1 MTASRPVSV
10 ERIRHVPRELLR
22 SGDFRDAL
30 ETEAQLQ
37 WWHQRAVH
45 DSFGVVDGLWVT
57 PGPDAG
63 SVTVAPGVAY
73 DCFGRDLHLFEPRVV
88 PLPEEP
94 EPMTLLA
101 RAPRRT
107 RAEAELVWV
116 ETARFE
122 PRAGVPLPRLDGRRR
137 PEWTAAARPRALA
150 RPRVGAGAT
159 RPDGTPWQPFR
170 RFEASRTAA
179 GVEVRVDTRPAGFTD
194 TPCYFAWLHW
204 PRLTSTALPV
214 QLVLAFGL
222 QHVERCSLDGF
233 TFRVWLGFAA
243 GDASGEELVSL
254 ARNQQLFVSWL
265 GIQCDGQTR
274 LRRSARGTT
283 A

>member
-1 MTASRPVSV
+1 MTSSRPVSV

-22 SGDFRDAL
+22 SGDVRDAL
-30 ETEAQLQ
+30 ESEAQLQ

-45 DSFGVVDGLWVT
+45 DSFGVVDGLWVK

-63 SVTVAPGVAY
+63 SVTVTPGVAY
-73 DCFGRDLHLFEPRVV
+73 DCFGRDLHLFAPRVV

-94 EPMTLLA
+94 ELMTLLA

-116 ETARFE
+116 ETARIE
-122 PRAGVPLPRLDGRRR
+122 PHAGVPLPRLDGRRG
-137 PEWTAAARPRALA
+137 PESIAAARPRALA

-159 RPDGTPWQPFR
+159 RPDGTPWQPIR
-170 RFEASRTAA
+170 RFLASRTAA

-243 GDASGEELVSL
+243 GGASGEELVSL

-265 GIQCDGQTR
+265 GIQCDGQTQ
-274 LRRSARGTT
+274 LRRSARGT